1 MYGQISPVT
10 LATSTSSNHQQMGRT
25 GVYRAL
31 SATPTSRPGRPDGP
45 VFGCRAP
52 VACFEVADLGA
63 DCLSEVDVEDLGQE
77 GKADQ
82 SVCEFAPSMLAA
94 RAPAR

>member
-31 SATPTSRPGRPDGP
+31 SATPTSRLGRPDGP